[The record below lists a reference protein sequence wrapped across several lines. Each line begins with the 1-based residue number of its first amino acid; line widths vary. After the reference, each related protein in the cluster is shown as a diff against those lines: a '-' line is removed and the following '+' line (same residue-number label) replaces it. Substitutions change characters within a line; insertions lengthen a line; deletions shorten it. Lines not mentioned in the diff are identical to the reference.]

1 MEALTTIL
9 KILAAQL
16 LAFSG
21 ALNLVAAF
29 PNPYYVDGVLIF
41 WGVLKLLA
49 AFIIYWAWLRHLP
62 IFPE

>member
-1 MEALTTIL
+1 MKPVSTLI
-9 KILAAQL
+9 KILAAGF

-21 ALNLVAAF
+21 ALNLVAGF
-29 PNPYYVDGVLIF
+29 PNPYYVDGGLIF

-49 AFIIYWAWLRHLP
+49 AFVIYRVWLRHLP

>member
-1 MEALTTIL
+1 MEGLKLLL
-9 KILAAQL
+9 KILAAGF

-29 PNPYYVDGVLIF
+29 PNPYFVDGGLIF